1 MPPDVVNYPV
11 ENLSLIGDAVFCGES
26 VLPDS
31 VDFGVVFGAQGNCC
45 VITTPGA
52 FGFNVVGCYLSF
64 ASVIPDSAGKRT
76 DV

>member
-1 MPPDVVNYPV
+1 
-11 ENLSLIGDAVFCGES
+11 
-26 VLPDS
+26 
-31 VDFGVVFGAQGNCC
+31 VDFGVVFGAHGICC
-45 VITTPGA
+45 LITTPGA